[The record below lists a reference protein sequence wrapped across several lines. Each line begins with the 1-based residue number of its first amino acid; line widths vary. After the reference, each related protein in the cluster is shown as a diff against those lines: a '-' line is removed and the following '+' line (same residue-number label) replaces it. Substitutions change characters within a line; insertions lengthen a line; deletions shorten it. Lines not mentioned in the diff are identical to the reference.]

1 MTRAQA
7 ILLGLV
13 VFAIGGA
20 GYWVFRSSGLEG
32 FSPGIAA
39 SALLMLVV
47 LGWTA
52 SYLLR
57 VVGGKMTY
65 MEHRRRYRAAY
76 DAVTDDDH
84 QRTSRDLTWV
94 RLDGW
99 REMIASFFDAPHAIR
114 DLAQVESLSVVG
126 GGGATPAGVT
136 ASGAYVAGWL
146 ASRLGWTPS
155 EHPRVWTRRPD

>member
-13 VFAIGGA
+13 VFAIGGV

-32 FSPGIAA
+32 FSPGIAT

-47 LGWTA
+47 VGWSA

-65 MEHRRRYRAAY
+65 MEQRRRYRAAY
-76 DAVTDDDH
+76 DA
-84 QRTSRDLTWV
+84 LTIEQLQA
-94 RLDGW
+94 R
-99 REMIASFFDAPHAIR
+99 FDALPEAEQR
-114 DLAQVESLSVVG
+114 KLLEEVG
-126 GGGATPAGVT
+126 QIQAD
-136 ASGAYVAGWL
+136 
-146 ASRLGWTPS
+146 S
-155 EHPRVWTRRPD
+155 EL